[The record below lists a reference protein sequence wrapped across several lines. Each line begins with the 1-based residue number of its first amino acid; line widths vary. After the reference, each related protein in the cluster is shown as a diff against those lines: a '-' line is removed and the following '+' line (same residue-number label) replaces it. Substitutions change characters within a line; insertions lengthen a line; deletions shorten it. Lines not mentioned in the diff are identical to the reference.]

1 MNRIDLAEK
10 CSEYVEYIHSVF
22 YGLAEPNK
30 GFEHNFFLTM
40 NLAQFSQK
48 FKISETC
55 LSLVKKSKKTLS
67 LESEKGSDPR
77 IGDESTFPKLCQSFL
92 NLVSLSISHTNLQNL
107 THQIVTEFQQ
117 ILKIYSGYSVKEIVQ
132 PRPKKSCPNSTNVS
146 VELNVKDNFHS
157 EELSKLDKNKL
168 RAIVVLF
175 KKFQL
180 NQRQKTMIFQ
190 AICQAFIV

>member
-1 MNRIDLAEK
+1 MLNKCYKLITLEIKKVNTGRDYSKDLSIIEDEHHLNTQKIQLLAIRANVMLFEIFKMNRIDLAEK

-77 IGDESTFPKLCQSFL
+77 IGDESTFPKLC
-92 NLVSLSISHTNLQNL
+92 
-107 THQIVTEFQQ
+107 
-117 ILKIYSGYSVKEIVQ
+117 
-132 PRPKKSCPNSTNVS
+132 
-146 VELNVKDNFHS
+146 
-157 EELSKLDKNKL
+157 
-168 RAIVVLF
+168 
-175 KKFQL
+175 
-180 NQRQKTMIFQ
+180 
-190 AICQAFIV
+190 